1 MTVSSQ
7 QKQAS
12 DKPQI
17 LDSLY
22 FSHFQN
28 RITDDEIVT
37 YLKLAMFDIRLTN
50 NP

>member
-28 RITDDEIVT
+28 RITDEIVT